1 MIGREHGACHALPK
15 EVFVRPKI
23 DGRDTH
29 VGTLATAPVFLA
41 YSLLA
46 AFFRHE
52 SIMATL

>member
-29 VGTLATAPVFLA
+29 VGTLATAPVFFGLLSA
-41 YSLLA
+41 CSLFSA
-46 AFFRHE
+46 
-52 SIMATL
+52 